1 MLFTCSLV
9 IFSCGYQYEHS
20 PKYEAAY
27 DKHRLQKSDTLTVI
41 HSECTECSDLYI
53 VEGTLSIPPG
63 LKEAFSKSSLKD
75 IKVCGNFPA
84 AFLDVTAFDF
94 KAGTQ
99 YKITGKVIMADT
111 FNAIGAIPVFY
122 TEHWSKLK

>member
-1 MLFTCSLV
+1 MVT
-9 IFSCGYQYEHS
+9 
-20 PKYEAAY
+20 
-27 DKHRLQKSDTLTVI
+27 

-53 VEGTLSIPPG
+53 VEGTCSISPE
-63 LKEAFSKSSLKD
+63 LKGVLAGSNMKD
-75 IKVCGNFPA
+75 IKVCGNFPVD
-84 AFLDVTAFDF
+84 FLDVTAVDF
-94 KAGTQ
+94 KPGAQ